1 MARSSRLLYF
11 QLPTRCNNAT
21 RRSNTAP
28 RHPNTRHRDTP
39 TDTPRVLLRDGRQ
52 YAKPARGGN
61 YQHHMG
67 SRNRTTVQAC
77 NDVQTDRCHRRRGF
91 QFPVPYQDPSTQQP
105 LNHSATTQ
113 QPLNH
118 SATTQQPLSNHSATT
133 QQPLS
138 NHSTTNHSTTQICL
152 PLTNE

>member
-1 MARSSRLLYF
+1 MAWHGALVYYTSNF
-11 QLPTRCNNAT
+11 QLDAT
-21 RRSNTAP
+21 MQQGAATP
-28 RHPNTRHRDTP
+28 HHDTP
-39 TDTPRVLLRDGRQ
+39 TPDTATPRQTHRDGRQ

-67 SRNRTTVQAC
+67 SRKRTTVQTF
-77 NDVQTDRCHRRRGF
+77 NDVQTDRRGF